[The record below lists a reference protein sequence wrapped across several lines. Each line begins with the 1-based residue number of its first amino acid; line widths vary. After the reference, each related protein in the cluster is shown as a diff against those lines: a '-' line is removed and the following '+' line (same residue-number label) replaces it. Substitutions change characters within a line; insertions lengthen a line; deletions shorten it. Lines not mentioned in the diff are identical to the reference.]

1 MACSARLSIE
11 PIAAEAELTAFLVA
25 AEGAGAVVSFCG
37 LARSVA
43 KDGSALDF
51 LHLDHH
57 PRLTEAS
64 LKAIAEAGRD
74 RFALTQVGVVHRHGA
89 IWPGET
95 IVFVAAAAPHRRAAF
110 EGADYVMDRLKSD
123 AIFWKREQGPDGV
136 RWIEPTEDD
145 RADLARWGE

>member
-1 MACSARLSIE
+1 MIVEVRLAIG
-11 PIAAEAELTAFLVA
+11 PIAADAELAAFLG
-25 AEGAGAVVSFCG
+25 ESGNAGAIVSFCG
-37 LARSVA
+37 LARGTS
-43 KDGSALDF
+43 KDGSTVSR

-57 PRLTEAS
+57 PRLTEPS
-64 LKAIAEAGRD
+64 MRAIAEEGAK
-74 RFALTQVGVVHRHGA
+74 RFKLSAVRVVHRHGA
-89 IWPGET
+89 IGPGET